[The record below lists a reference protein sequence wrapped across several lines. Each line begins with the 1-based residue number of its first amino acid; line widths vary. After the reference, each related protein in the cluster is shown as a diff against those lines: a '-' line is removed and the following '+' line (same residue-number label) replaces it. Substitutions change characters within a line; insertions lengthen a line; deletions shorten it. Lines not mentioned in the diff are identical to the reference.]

1 MKYCSH
7 CGAPV
12 ADEAVICVNCGCAV
26 TPSAR
31 TPVPTEPDVPSTG
44 LNVLAFFIPIV
55 GLILYLVEKDTTPL
69 KAKQIGKWALIGFIT
84 GIVFSILFYVVFF
97 AAMMTSYAAFLDF

>member
-1 MKYCSH
+1 
-7 CGAPV
+7 
-12 ADEAVICVNCGCAV
+12 
-26 TPSAR
+26 
-31 TPVPTEPDVPSTG
+31 
-44 LNVLAFFIPIV
+44 V